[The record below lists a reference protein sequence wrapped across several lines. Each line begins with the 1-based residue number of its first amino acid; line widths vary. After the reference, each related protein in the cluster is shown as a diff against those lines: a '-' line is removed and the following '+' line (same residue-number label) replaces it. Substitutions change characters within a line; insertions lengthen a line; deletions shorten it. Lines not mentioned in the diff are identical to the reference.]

1 MRNIFGGSHTEHGW
15 ECSYMYMV
23 IVFIPGLHHQ
33 VFESAGISGD
43 SFFYCLS
50 EKLKNEKLTGRC

>member
-1 MRNIFGGSHTEHGW
+1 
-15 ECSYMYMV
+15 MV